1 MKKTYLMLLLAL
13 AGFGSSCTNDDGTT
27 ETPVGATNEIQLVFS
42 GSGESEEYTKA
53 IASNSE
59 NEIKNL
65 KVYLFAAATA
75 GAGDDAYEFME
86 TWTMTGAAPG
96 ANQFLLQSSGSSY
109 KASIKPGEL
118 KGLPYLTLVCVANQD
133 NLFKADGNPFGAL
146 TAVTT
151 DATGAIA
158 TNGTTLAEF
167 KAAYTGKLAA
177 GDILKTPLAM
187 TGTGTTKISGS
198 VSKVAITLKRI
209 MARFDIDNTT
219 ATSRLTIKSVALAQG
234 RPNGSLFGATP
245 GAITGAPDVSADLM
259 TYADVPFT
267 GENANQGTLESA
279 IYVYPNLDTD
289 QSYLIIKG
297 AYSSTLTNQPVDVT
311 YNIPIV
317 KTPADANPGDPA
329 NYIAINANSRYK
341 LRITDVTESNIFSTF
356 EVEDWTSAGGV
367 IVKPE
372 NDAPVFDAVNGFTA
386 TDGGATGDLPFA
398 IINAGVPSTTEF
410 KVVDNKSFKAT
421 MAATGKVR
429 AEKAPATK
437 ADIAA
442 DAWLEIGDS
451 PVYEEIDGV
460 WYTTFLFI
468 STDATG
474 KQPVNVTFI
483 NEAAS
488 YDPDLWTTLTFY
500 GPLAA
505 PTLKDATGHS
515 TGNTVDITASTARMY
530 KIANSLIKIETM
542 CIEGVTVDVPAGF
555 VAEAGEPNGYK
566 TIYTIKIND
575 VAQLTEGEQK
585 IAFKNGEDGTVKSE
599 LTVTLTEPG
608 MTMEKGTDASSAA
621 NVTGNTIK
629 VDLDVLS
636 TGNFTFKVNAPKGL
650 TAGSLDCS
658 WLTITESHTWADTD
672 GNRYAEYTVVAKGG
686 TPANFDDF
694 DILFTNALAG
704 ADNLTVTLNKAFSKP
719 KLEAATAGTASDFN
733 GTVSFSDANTATVDM
748 YKAKDSKIYVKMT
761 CDEVAAFETVPG
773 LTVTPQSDDNYEIKV
788 SDATQ
793 LSGATTAIAA
803 KNNSDETRTAT
814 LTITWLDP
822 TLDFSVTKD
831 ANAATTKTGDAIDVA
846 YTTLDGGSFEVT
858 VTGPIGSTISYDA
871 ISGTSWLGVLASKKP
886 TELTDAGDGTGEAVI
901 SFRDD
906 AGVTNDAVVITITNK
921 VDTDNTYKTKVIT
934 INKN

>member
-27 ETPVGATNEIQLVFS
+27 ETPVGAANEIQLVFS

-219 ATSRLTIKSVALAQG
+219 ATSRLTIKSVALGQG
-234 RPNGSLFGATP
+234 RPNGSLFGVTP

-259 TYADVPFT
+259 TYADVAFT

-317 KTPADANPGDPA
+317 KTPAEANPGDPA

-341 LRITDVTESNIFSTF
+341 LRITDVTESNIYSTF

-372 NDAPVFDAVNGFTA
+372 NDAPVFDAANGFTI
-386 TDGGATGDLPFA
+386 TDGGDPADLPVA
-398 IINAGVPSTTEF
+398 IVNGGVTSTTEF

-421 MAATGKVR
+421 IAATGKVR

-437 ADIAA
+437 TDAAA
-442 DAWLEIGDS
+442 DAWLAIAE
-451 PVYEEIDGV
+451 PTYEEIDGV
-460 WYTTFLFI
+460 WHTTFVFT

-505 PTLKDATGHS
+505 PTLADATGHS
-515 TGNTVDITASTARMY
+515 TGNTVDIVASTATMY

-555 VAEAGEPNGYK
+555 VAEAGETNGYK
-566 TIYTIKIND
+566 TTYTIKISD
-575 VAQLTEGEQK
+575 VSQLVEGEQK
-585 IAFKNGEDGTVKSE
+585 IAFQNEEDPNVKTE

-608 MTMEKGTDASSAA
+608 MTMVEGTDTNNAA
-621 NVTGNTIK
+621 TVSDNTIE
-629 VDLDVLS
+629 VDLDALS
-636 TGNFTFKVNAPKGL
+636 SGNFTFKVNAPQGL
-650 TAGSLDCS
+650 TAGSLECL
-658 WLTITESHTWADTD
+658 WLTITESHAWEDTE
-672 GNRYAEYTVVAKGG
+672 GNRYAEYTVSAKGG

-694 DILFTNALAG
+694 EIAFTNTLAG
-704 ADNLTVTLNKAFSKP
+704 ADNLTVTLTKAASKP
-719 KLEAATAGTASDFN
+719 KLEEATAGTASDFN
-733 GTVSFSDANTATVDM
+733 GTVSFTNANTAIVNM
-748 YKAKDSKIYVKMT
+748 YKAKDSKVYVKMT
-761 CDEVAAFETVPG
+761 CDEGAAFDAVSG
-773 LTVTPQSDDNYEIKV
+773 LTVVEQSDGNYEIKV
-788 SDATQ
+788 TDATQ
-793 LSGATTAIAA
+793 FTAGATTVVTA
-803 KNNSDETRTAT
+803 KNNDDNNRTAT
-814 LTITWLDP
+814 LTITWQDP
-822 TLDFSVTKD
+822 AMTVSLATSDAVDESKNGDDIVYTVYCDDLPGKGFTFDVTAPKGATADFSEMTTWASMSGGSTTIGENSAETYTIKASGNVDDTKD
-831 ANAATTKTGDAIDVA
+831 I
-846 YTTLDGGSFEVT
+846 T
-858 VTGPIGSTISYDA
+858 V
-871 ISGTSWLGVLASKKP
+871 
-886 TELTDAGDGTGEAVI
+886 
-901 SFRDD
+901 
-906 AGVTNDAVVITITNK
+906 TITNK
-921 VDTDNTYKTKVIT
+921 IANGGDQKIIFKYATAKAP
-934 INKN
+934 